1 MDKIRITPE
10 EFERVVSKRLE
21 RCKELLMIKGK
32 EYVRNGD
39 KLHNFRRASEMRR
52 HSKLEALQGMNDKHL
67 ISWLDLIDDL
77 KDPEIAK
84 NITVE
89 YVNEKLGDIIN
100 YFLIAEVVVYDRL
113 MEVKE
118 KK

>member
-10 EFERVVSKRLE
+10 EFEHCVSKRLE

-32 EYVRNGD
+32 EYERNGD
-39 KLHNFRRASEMRR
+39 TLHNFRRASEIRR
-52 HSKLEALQGMNDKHL
+52 HTKIEALQGMMDKHL
-67 ISWLDLIDDL
+67 VSWLDLVDDL
-77 KDPEIAK
+77 KDPEKAK
-84 NITVE
+84 NITVA
-89 YVNEKLGDIIN
+89 YVDEKLGD
-100 YFLIAEVVVYDRL
+100 LITYLLKAEVVVYDRL